1 MKKMMMSLL
10 LALMLTLVPSC
21 LLAAEFVE
29 IYRDREYLIY
39 LETSSIQDHGTYY
52 QAWTKR
58 VYLGEA
64 KNEESK
70 RYNKKVD
77 FVMVLSAYAKKT
89 KQDSFLAIHV
99 YAEDGKSIE
108 SKDFSNLPISWNS
121 VVPDSIGEIIIE
133 AVYFF
138 AGK

>member
-1 MKKMMMSLL
+1 MKKMMMSLI

-21 LLAAEFVE
+21 LFASNFVE
-29 IYRDREYLIY
+29 IYSDSNYLIY
-39 LETSSIQDHGTYY
+39 LETSSIQDQGTYY

-58 VYLGEA
+58 VYRGEA

-70 RYNKKVD
+70 RYNKKFD
-77 FVMVLSAYAKKT
+77 HVMVLSAYAKKT
-89 KQDSFLAIHV
+89 KQDSILAIHV

-108 SKDFSNLPISWNS
+108 SNDFSNLPISWNNI
-121 VVPDSIGEIIIE
+121 VPDSIGEIIIE